1 MSVDFSGTGQGAAVP
16 ATPGLPYGG
25 FDQAQ
30 SVAFW
35 TQVAGQVVGSSSSG
49 NVFNVPTG
57 PVEIRPSSGLANQ
70 ITGSLDPVS
79 TFEFQPTKT
88 NEEIKQRLLLIE
100 ASDPQEYKDFQ
111 EKLKRS
117 GYSSVD
123 DLLYGATLV
132 GRDWNEFL
140 DERASSGMFDDGS
153 GPTTTVTTNE
163 SNRGQAFTTVNPQ
176 FEAGLGRQVRPD
188 EVADFQET
196 LNQFERANPYVTT
209 SGRGFSKTTG
219 GFNPAELARS
229 YVQGQEDY
237 AESQVASNFLGV
249 LDGILADPSN
259 RPGPDLQ
266 ERMSRMGY

>member
-1 MSVDFSGTGQGAAVP
+1 MSVDFSGTGQGAAP
-16 ATPGLPYGG
+16 SFPGMPQGG
-25 FDQAQ
+25 FGDPSTWMQA
-30 SVAFW
+30 
-35 TQVAGQVVGSSSSG
+35 AGQVVGSSSSSK
-49 NVFNVPTG
+49 VFNVPVG

-88 NEEIKQRLLLIE
+88 NEKIKGELLLME
-100 ASDPQEYKDFQ
+100 ASDPQAYKDFQ
-111 EKLKRS
+111 DDLKKS

-123 DLLYGATLV
+123 DLLYGAMLV
-132 GRDWNEFL
+132 GRDWEEFL
-140 DERASSGMFDDGS
+140 DERASSGMFGDGS
-153 GPTTTVTTNE
+153 GGPTTTVTTNE
-163 SNRGQAFTTVNPQ
+163 SNRGQAFQTINPQ
-176 FEAGLGRQVRPD
+176 FEAGLGRQVNPD

>member
-1 MSVDFSGTGQGAAVP
+1 MSVDFSGTGQGAAP
-16 ATPGLPYGG
+16 SFPGMPQGG
-25 FDQAQ
+25 FGDPSTWLQA
-30 SVAFW
+30 
-35 TQVAGQVVGSSSSG
+35 AGQVVGSSSSS
-49 NVFNVPTG
+49 NVFTVPTG

-70 ITGSLDPVS
+70 ITGSLDPLGPS
-79 TFEFQPTKT
+79 TFQHQPMKT
-88 NEEIKQRLLLIE
+88 NEDIKGELLLIE
-100 ASDPQEYKDFQ
+100 ASDPQAYKDFQ

-123 DLLYGATLV
+123 DLLYGAKLV

-140 DERASSGMFDDGS
+140 NERASSGMFGDGS